1 MARYISLL
9 KKQDAPKD
17 YQYDD
22 FDLYEATDAIRYITY
37 AICGENDQF
46 ELDALMMAL
55 AEAYSETKGL
65 GDHEGQIDV
74 ILTDFER
81 RLRTSFEVHDQSL
94 EEAMQSGL
102 YPDPPETDV
111 EDDPDPESD
120 AEDVEDIED
129 EEPNSNV
136 WTSYEDAVL
145 VRMLDDDEYIVC
157 PEPNIASVMCP
168 CNPKPGFC
176 RKDVAEMGYIDPE
189 DRGLIESVTIR
200 KVPVRNSRQPYGR
213 YDIIFKDFPE
223 TIEYDG

>member
-65 GDHEGQIDV
+65 EDHEGQIDV

-94 EEAMQSGL
+94 EEAMECGL
-102 YPDPPETDV
+102 YPDPETDE
-111 EDDPDPESD
+111 EDDPESD
-120 AEDVEDIED
+120 TDTEDVEDID
-129 EEPNSNV
+129 DKEPNSNV

-145 VRMLDDDEYIVC
+145 IRMLDDDEYIVC

-168 CNPKPGFC
+168 CGSKPGFC
-176 RKDVAEMGYIDPE
+176 RKDVAEMGYIDSE
-189 DRGLIESVTIR
+189 DRDLIESVTVR

>member
-9 KKQDAPKD
+9 KKQGTPKG

-22 FDLYEATDAIRYITY
+22 FDLYEATDAIRYITF

-65 GDHEGQIDV
+65 GNHEGQIDV

-94 EEAMQSGL
+94 EEAMESGDYLDQSEA
-102 YPDPPETDV
+102 DD
-111 EDDPDPESD
+111 EDGPESD
-120 AEDVEDIED
+120 TDTEDVEV

-168 CNPKPGFC
+168 CGPKPGFC

-189 DRGLIESVTIR
+189 DRDLIKSVTVK

>member
-9 KKQDAPKD
+9 KKHDAPKD

-22 FDLYEATDAIRYITY
+22 FDLFEATDAIRYITY

-65 GDHEGQIDV
+65 EDHEGQIDV

-102 YPDPPETDV
+102 YPDPPETDE
-111 EDDPDPESD
+111 EDDTEDD
-120 AEDVEDIED
+120 EDVEN

-145 VRMLDDDEYIVC
+145 IRMLDDDEYIVC

-189 DRGLIESVTIR
+189 DCDLIESVTVR
-200 KVPVRNSRQPYGR
+200 KVPVRNSRQLYGR